1 MRHKLRGIEVDMFV
15 TNRLDWGHFVESHNF
30 SISHLHNKLYEI
42 INNCDCEWCDW
53 EKRYLH
59 ENYTQSLDLSQ
70 PGAMCNAVPRYAI
83 YRWHTARLWRSPTCR
98 HMPPTIVLFTCR
110 VLPFW
115 SGRLIFVPD
124 CPGKYILFLQTSLTL
139 HMVIIQ

>member
-98 HMPPTIVLFTCR
+98 HMPPTIVLYLLVVCSPSGAV
-110 VLPFW
+110 VL
-115 SGRLIFVPD
+115 SLYLIVP
-124 CPGKYILFLQTSLTL
+124 GNTSFFCK
-139 HMVIIQ
+139 HR